1 MKESYSENSF
11 SWHFVTKLFE
21 EFIREK
27 CTNFAIVEEIEQC
40 QNFKTLP
47 KNFPLGQINVMT
59 RNTGCSIYIFSSKEC
74 EKRPGCTG
82 FDLTPDEDLKN
93 GKERCILFGHDGIE
107 VADSISF
114 HKSRCFR

>member
-1 MKESYSENSF
+1 MP
-11 SWHFVTKLFE
+11 KL
-21 EFIREK
+21 
-27 CTNFAIVEEIEQC
+27 
-40 QNFKTLP
+40 QNFYPKT
-47 KNFPLGQINVMT
+47 FPLGQINVMT
-59 RNTGCSIYIFSSKEC
+59 KNKGCSIYIFSSKEC

>member
-1 MKESYSENSF
+1 MA
-11 SWHFVTKLFE
+11 FVTKLFE

-27 CTNFAIVEEIEQC
+27 CTKIAIVEEIEKC
-40 QNFKTLP
+40 QNFKTFTQKL
-47 KNFPLGQINVMT
+47 
-59 RNTGCSIYIFSSKEC
+59 SIGTDKCYDKKLQGVPYIFFSSKEC